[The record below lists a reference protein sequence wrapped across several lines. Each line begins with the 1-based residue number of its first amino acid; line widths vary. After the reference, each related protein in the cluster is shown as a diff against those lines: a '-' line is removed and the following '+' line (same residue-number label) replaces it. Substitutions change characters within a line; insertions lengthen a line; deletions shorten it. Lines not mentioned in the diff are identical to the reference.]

1 MSRERQ
7 RGEASCRQGRGR
19 KRQPAASLRRRR
31 GRAHLGRSSR
41 LAALRGLVAE
51 LVDLSLQATDCARQQ
66 PPCRSSSHG
75 SPARC
80 VRGPVWATKTGRL
93 VIQNRKDLYYVLL
106 DRYARGDRRGGYTH
120 TVCSAGARAARTR
133 TATALSIPVNVQYG
147 SVRSMPKKDLCGRQ
161 CRPRRLSLRLQR
173 ASRAL
178 AVGVRM
184 PCRVRVDD
192 LTSGQCSCSVLGRDG
207 RTWQPL
213 LRLGVVC

>member
-1 MSRERQ
+1 MSP
-7 RGEASCRQGRGR
+7 GKGAEAPTCCV
-19 KRQPAASLRRRR
+19 ASS
-31 GRAHLGRSSR
+31 SSR
-41 LAALRGLVAE
+41 ACAPRPQQPPCGPARSRCGARRPQPPG
-51 LVDLSLQATDCARQQ
+51 DGCARQQ

-93 VIQNRKDLYYVLL
+93 VIQNRKDLYYFLL

>member
-1 MSRERQ
+1 VSRERQ

-51 LVDLSLQATDCARQQ
+51 LVDLSLQATDALVAASVSLIVPRE
-66 PPCRSSSHG
+66 
-75 SPARC
+75 PARC

-178 AVGVRM
+178 AVGIRM